1 MDFEWDP
8 DKARKNEAKHGVSFT
23 EASEVFGDILSS
35 TALDPDNS
43 DTEERFVI
51 FGKSTKNRHLVVS
64 FTERDARIRIISA
77 RMMKRREIAAYE
89 Q

>member
-1 MDFEWDP
+1 MDFEWNP
-8 DKARKNEAKHGVSFT
+8 DKARKNETKHGVSFA

-35 TALDPDNS
+35 TVLDPDHS

-51 FGKSTKNRHLVVS
+51 FGKSAKNRHLVVS
-64 FTERDARIRIISA
+64 FTERGAKIRIISA
-77 RMMKRREIAAYE
+77 RSMKRREIAAYE